1 MVPLFRSSS
10 RSSDINSL
18 SVEWKPRSLARLLS
32 LPLKSA
38 KMPSSLPWLSGNFN
52 GSSKDGH
59 MFEEPLWS
67 EKKLPAITQVSLP
80 LIIFNVH
87 SVRLDIIIILNGI
100 ISRGGPT
107 EWVQETSVTL
117 TMFQGSKNVT
127 FYSRSTLPINM
138 GSDNTTRARLINN
151 NSHKRLGLATAS
163 LYKKIQPV

>member
-1 MVPLFRSSS
+1 MLNMADRIWLLYLREKPLYLHISLYKYNYTDHGTPIPFLQSVG
-10 RSSDINSL
+10 DINSL

-100 ISRGGPT
+100 ISREVPQSGF
-107 EWVQETSVTL
+107 W
-117 TMFQGSKNVT
+117 
-127 FYSRSTLPINM
+127 
-138 GSDNTTRARLINN
+138 RLV
-151 NSHKRLGLATAS
+151 S
-163 LYKKIQPV
+163 L